1 MHNLE
6 RSGWSF
12 SKSMNP
18 DHQSKEQEL
27 KNREEELK
35 EREIKVRM
43 RELESE
49 LEASTPVKPTVKHKG
64 ALSFGW
70 YNRLPKLVQFGL
82 LVVGVIVAI
91 RVATW
96 LAGVLLLFTIGWV
109 FYKLFLERDRN

>member
-1 MHNLE
+1 
-6 RSGWSF
+6 
-12 SKSMNP
+12 MNS

-27 KNREEELK
+27 KNLEAELK

-49 LEASTPVKPTVKHKG
+49 IETSTSVKPTVKHKG
-64 ALSFGW
+64 AVSFGW

-82 LVVGVIVAI
+82 LVVGVIIAI

-96 LAGVLLLFTIGWV
+96 LSGVLLLFAVGWV
-109 FYKLFLERDRN
+109 IYKLFLERSRN